1 MSASTPTQPE
11 ATPRKHIPFVPE
23 GMQMKELT
31 LRALLLGLV
40 LTIVLGA
47 ANAYLG
53 LRAGIT
59 IAATYPAA
67 VIAMAVLRAWKGT
80 LLEENIA
87 RTAGTIGEGL
97 AAGAIF
103 TIPAFVIS
111 KAWPSFRPADAYW
124 KSTALMMVGSILGVL
139 FISLVRRVMV
149 EDPELPFPES
159 VAAAEI
165 HKAGRR
171 GAQAAKYLFWNIG
184 VGGIVYLLGRFG
196 LFAADKDIHFTVGSL
211 GRSQVSLGTTGTT
224 NIVAAGGTS
233 TFAAPSVSPA
243 YLGVGYIIGLRL
255 ASIQFAGGVLAW
267 GLMVPMLIFF
277 LGPQLKH
284 YLPADTPDDWANM
297 AISVWRFIVRP
308 IAVGGMLVGAA
319 WTLFKM
325 GKSLTAG
332 IGRAFSDMKQT
343 ADQRAKLSRTEQYM
357 SSKVVFSLI
366 ALMFILMCFLYVHIS
381 GLIWPAV
388 LAAVVMLIVGFFF
401 ATVSGSLVGFIGSSN
416 NPVSGLT
423 LSTLLIAALLMVS
436 LGVSGTPGV
445 ATVLGVAA
453 VVCVSSSVA
462 GELLQDFKVGYI
474 LGGTPRKIQIAE
486 LIAVVVAS
494 LVMYWPLYLLNT
506 AFGFGSR
513 QLSAPQA
520 GLMATLAIGIV
531 GGNMPWPL
539 VVVGIFF
546 GIGMIMMQV
555 RSPMLVAVGMY
566 LPFETTFAIFLGG
579 VFRSLGDWMAKRR
592 GLNQAQMARVENAGV
607 LTASGLIAGESVFG
621 LIWAALIATGLA
633 TSQNRVFQ
641 SIEGWARSITAAQVF
656 EHPMYLS
663 GVVVMALLAALMIY
677 LPLTSAGDPSEPAP
691 PTAMM

>member
-1 MSASTPTQPE
+1 MSSPVPPE
-11 ATPRKHIPFVPE
+11 SGISVKKHVPFVPE
-23 GMQMKELT
+23 HMQMKEFT
-31 LRALLLGLV
+31 LRAVLLGLLMTV
-40 LTIVLGA
+40 VLGA

-67 VIAMAVLRAWKGT
+67 VIAMAAMRAWKGS

-103 TIPAFVIS
+103 TIPAFVIA

-171 GAQAAKYLFWNIG
+171 GADAAKYLFWNIG
-184 VGGIVYLLGRFG
+184 VGGLVYILGRFG
-196 LFAADKDIHFTVGSL
+196 LFAADKDIHFAVGGL
-211 GRSQVSLGTTGTT
+211 GRSQVRLGTTDSAT
-224 NIVAAGGTS
+224 IVAAGGTS

-267 GLMVPMLIFF
+267 GLMVPLLIFF
-277 LGPQLKH
+277 LGPNLKH
-284 YLPADTPDDWANM
+284 YLPADTPDNWAAM
-297 AISVWRFIVRP
+297 AIAVWRFIVRP

-319 WTLFKM
+319 YTLFKM

-332 IGRAFSDMKQT
+332 IGRALSDLRQT
-343 ADQRAKLSRTEQYM
+343 AAQRAKLSRTEQYM
-357 SSKVVFSLI
+357 SSKAVFGLI
-366 ALMFILMCFLYVHIS
+366 ALMFLLMCFLYIRIS

-388 LAAVVMLIVGFFF
+388 LAAVVMLVVGFFM

-436 LGVSGTPGV
+436 LGASGIKGV
-445 ATVLGVAA
+445 AVVLGVAA

-474 LGGTPRKIQIAE
+474 LGGTPRKIQMAE

-494 LVMYWPLYLLNT
+494 LAMYWPLYLLDT

-531 GGNMPWPL
+531 GGDMPWPL
-539 VVVGIFF
+539 VVVGIFL
-546 GIGMIMMQV
+546 GIAMIMMQV
-555 RSPMLVAVGMY
+555 KSPMLVAVGMY

-579 VFRSLGDWMAKRR
+579 VFRAVGDWMAKRS
-592 GLNQAQMARVENAGV
+592 GFNEAQRARVENAGV

-621 LIWAALIATGLA
+621 LIWAGFIALSFAQQSWLKAAASWAARITSAQIFDHPLYLA
-633 TSQNRVFQ
+633 G
-641 SIEGWARSITAAQVF
+641 IG
-656 EHPMYLS
+656 
-663 GVVVMALLAALMIY
+663 VMALLAGLLIW
-677 LPLTSAGDPSEPAP
+677 LPLSSAGDPNEPAP